1 VISAKY
7 LKYPKR
13 KELMNEEER
22 VSSATI
28 GDLISFSNGLELK
41 SPRFSCYIF
50 TRSSTQPDTLLPPD
64 VVRMV
69 EVTTA
74 GFNFGVGITR
84 DGKIKIRVFIENRK
98 EEFLVDLFE
107 LKKVMNIYVVN
118 DCRPNMRI
126 IEEIKARLGRRGEN

>member
-1 VISAKY
+1 MISAKY

-13 KELMNEEER
+13 KEMSSEDDR
-22 VSSATI
+22 VSDATI

-41 SPRFSCYIF
+41 RPRFSCYIF
-50 TRSSTQPDTLLPPD
+50 TRTSNQPDALMPPD

-74 GFNFGVGITR
+74 GFNFSLGITR
-84 DGKIKIRVFIENRK
+84 DGKIKIRVFIENKK

-107 LKKVMNIYVVN
+107 LKKIMNIYVVN